1 MLVIKDTIDFSS
13 EKPAVITLG
22 KFDGLHLGHQA
33 LIHRVLDKTG
43 ERLRS
48 GSFPRSIV
56 FRLSAASV
64 SLLTDEERRIMLE
77 DMGVH
82 TLIECPFVP
91 EIIQM
96 EPETFVRDVLVDSLK
111 AVHLVVGDD
120 FRFGYRRRGDAAM
133 LVELGKRLGF
143 TVDVVPKVK
152 MDGDPVSSTRIRKAL
167 EEGRMDE
174 VSRLLGYTY
183 FVTGRIIHGRQVGRT
198 IGFPTTNLIPGK
210 GKLLPP
216 NGVYAARVTV
226 DGEVFAGI
234 TNIGTKP
241 TVDGHFVG
249 VETYLYNCSEDLY
262 GECQKVEL
270 LDFERPE
277 RKFPSVEDLKEQIMN
292 DRRYGEAYFA
302 GHPLNQE

>member
-1 MLVIKDTIDFSS
+1 MLVIKDTIDFASDR
-13 EKPAVITLG
+13 PTVVTLG
-22 KFDGLHLGHQA
+22 KFDSLHLGHRE
-33 LIHRVLDKTG
+33 LITRVLAMAG
-43 ERLRS
+43 EREL
-48 GSFPRSIV
+48 GSFPRSVV
-56 FRLSAASV
+56 FRLSSASV
-64 SLLTDEERRIMLE
+64 SLLTEEERRQMLE
-77 DMGVH
+77 EMGVH

-96 EPETFVRDVLVDSLK
+96 EPETFVRNVLVDRLR
-111 AVHLVVGDD
+111 AVHLVVGED

-133 LVELGKRLGF
+133 LVKMGRELGF
-143 TVDVVPKVK
+143 TVDVVPKVAL
-152 MDGDPVSSTRIRKAL
+152 DGEPVSSTRIREAL
-167 EEGRMDE
+167 QEGRMAE
-174 VSRLLGYTY
+174 VNRLLGYTY

-198 IGFPTTNLIPGK
+198 IGFPTTNLIPGR

-249 VETYLYNCSEDLY
+249 VETYLYDCSEDLY

-270 LDFERPE
+270 LDFERAE
-277 RKFPSVEDLKEQIMN
+277 RKFPSVEALREQILA
-292 DRRYGEAYFA
+292 DKAYGEAYFD
-302 GHPLNQE
+302 GHPLE